1 MKILRIRRV
10 RCARLKSN
18 KNATEQIKQF
28 LDSVWRFPFL
38 SGNAMHRER
47 GRQAGSRQQ
56 EEWGEGRR
64 EYLYRIRKYIKR
76 LYLHLTK

>member
-47 GRQAGSRQQ
+47 GRQASWKGGVG
-56 EEWGEGRR
+56 EEESIYI
-64 EYLYRIRKYIKR
+64 EYVNI
-76 LYLHLTK
+76 

>member
-38 SGNAMHRER
+38 SGNGIQRE
-47 GRQAGSRQQ
+47 GRQASWKGG
-56 EEWGEGRR
+56 GEGRGGR